1 MFVETGPQDNL
12 EHTEAQKKPLSTTK
26 HSRPRSSKAT
36 RNLNGSIKPNA
47 EQPMDRRKE
56 VKMEVPNTEKV
67 KGKKRKLPAIKLET
81 EPMEEKSAG
90 KTYRC
95 KFCGEYFDTE
105 VGRSIHLRIHKKCTG
120 CQKMFRYPSHLRLHK
135 RKCTVVKAET
145 SQEIKKTLCL
155 RKRRRL
161 STGEDTSIFLVPTQD
176 ADRKKRAQKRSKVG
190 TNSPKKDKSFLCTNC
205 HKSFCSIVWL
215 KNHLSKHLP
224 CPKCKKIFCSSYILK
239 THIYKDHPKNPDKT
253 LEPSVERVLGAV
265 SSKEKHVEL
274 GAVSSKEKHVEVGVV
289 SAKSKHVELGSFSAK
304 EKHVEVGAVSSK
316 SKHVE
321 LGAVSAKSKHVESG
335 AVSSKEKHVELGA
348 VSSKEKH
355 VEVGAVSSKANHS
368 ELGAVSSKANH
379 SELGA
384 VSSKANHSELGAVSS
399 KTKGSELG
407 AVSSKEK
414 SGAVSP
420 KEKQC
425 CEGDSKNQFG

>member
-1 MFVETGPQDNL
+1 
-12 EHTEAQKKPLSTTK
+12 
-26 HSRPRSSKAT
+26 
-36 RNLNGSIKPNA
+36 
-47 EQPMDRRKE
+47 
-56 VKMEVPNTEKV
+56 MEVPNTEKV
-67 KGKKRKLPAIKLET
+67 KGKKRKLQAIKLET
-81 EPMEEKSAG
+81 EPMEEKSVG

-95 KFCGEYFDTE
+95 KFCGQYFDTE
-105 VGRSIHLRIHKKCTG
+105 VGRSVHLRIHKKCTG

-135 RKCTVVKAET
+135 KKCTGTDT
-145 SQEIKKTLCL
+145 SREPSREIKKTLCL
-155 RKRRRL
+155 RKRPRL
-161 STGEDTSIFLVPTQD
+161 STGEDTSIFLVKTQD
-176 ADRKKRAQKRSKVG
+176 ANRKKRAQKRSKVC

-253 LEPSVERVLGAV
+253 LEPSEAVERVLGAV

-274 GAVSSKEKHVEVGVV
+274 GAVSSKEKHVELGVVSSKEKHVKLGSVSSKEKHVELGAV
-289 SAKSKHVELGSFSAK
+289 SAKSKHVEVGAVSSKEKHVELGAVSSK
-304 EKHVEVGAVSSK
+304 EKHVEVGAVSS
-316 SKHVE
+316 
-321 LGAVSAKSKHVESG
+321 KSKHVESG

-355 VEVGAVSSKANHS
+355 VEVGAVSAKSNH
-368 ELGAVSSKANH
+368 
-379 SELGA
+379 
-384 VSSKANHSELGAVSS
+384 
-399 KTKGSELG
+399 SELG